1 LLMRRAYALLILVV
15 ELLIVLLISG
25 RGLFPTIY
33 YAIPDTLRYVIYALI
48 AGSTIYVAL
57 KTETPRRG

>member
-1 LLMRRAYALLILVV
+1 MLILVV